1 MATMTITQKIN
12 RTFYPI
18 LARMAK
24 VFGIKGRV
32 ATNLDAAKPLRSIY
46 NLQCYNNQG
55 AVVALNHYKGR
66 YMLIANTASNC
77 GYTQQYAEL
86 QQLQDKFTQSLSVIA
101 FPSNDFAGQ
110 EPGSDE
116 EIEQFCQV
124 NFGVKFPLM
133 MKSEVTGL
141 HKNAVF
147 AWLSTPQSN
156 GWNSREPNWNFC
168 KYLIAPDGRLLG
180 FFESGVSPLDDRITG
195 LIK

>member
-1 MATMTITQKIN
+1 MTITQKIN
-12 RTFYPI
+12 RSFYPI

-24 VFGIKGRV
+24 VLGIKGRV
-32 ATNLDAAKPLRSIY
+32 ATNLDEVKPLRTIY
-46 NLQCYNNQG
+46 NLHCHNNQG
-55 AVVALNHYKGR
+55 AEVYLSAYKGR

-86 QQLQDKFTQSLSVIA
+86 QQLQDKFTQNLSVIA

-110 EPGSDE
+110 EPGSNE

-133 MKSEVTGL
+133 MKSEVTGI

-156 GWNSREPNWNFC
+156 GWNNREPNWNFC
-168 KYLIAPDGRLLG
+168 KYLVDPQGLLLG

-195 LIK
+195 LIR

>member
-1 MATMTITQKIN
+1 MTIIQKIN

-18 LARMAK
+18 LAKLAK
-24 VFGIKGRV
+24 GLGVKGRV
-32 ATNLDAAKPLRSIY
+32 STNFEEVKPLRSIY
-46 NLQCYNNQG
+46 NLQCHSNQG
-55 AVVALNHYKGR
+55 VVVALDNYKGR
-66 YMLIANTASNC
+66 YMLITNTASNC

-86 QQLQDKFTQSLSVIA
+86 QRLQDKFTQNLSVIA
-101 FPSNDFAGQ
+101 FPSNDFSGQ

-156 GWNSREPNWNFC
+156 GWNDREPNWNFC
-168 KYLIAPDGRLLG
+168 KYLVGPDGRLLG

-195 LIK
+195 FIR